1 MLDAGE
7 FTSAEALAKHVGL
20 DASYV
25 RRILKL
31 ACLAPAVVEAVLD
44 GRPPDG
50 LSLATLTADLPMD
63 WVAQVEKLTT

>member
-7 FTSAEALAKHVGL
+7 VASAEALAQRIGV

-25 RRILKL
+25 RRLLRL

-44 GRPPDG
+44 GCSPDG
-50 LSLATLTADLPMD
+50 LSLATLTANLPLD
-63 WVAQVEKLTT
+63 WHSQAERLGL